1 MILKISSSPGF
12 LLDKNVTPMCFEIT
26 NMLREVNVSWEV
38 FVLASQPPLDAASAS
53 GGVRRNNDKSGEEGK
68 LVVLMR
74 DYIVH
79 MTFFDISVPLLYR
92 AAKDQPTS
100 TQLEV
105 SQYTVF
111 DWTNIKHFLFEMLPI
126 YGLEEA
132 ISKSPYKPSKIIQA
146 N

>member
-1 MILKISSSPGF
+1 
-12 LLDKNVTPMCFEIT
+12 
-26 NMLREVNVSWEV
+26 
-38 FVLASQPPLDAASAS
+38 
-53 GGVRRNNDKSGEEGK
+53 
-68 LVVLMR
+68 MR

-92 AAKDQPTS
+92 AAKDHPTS

-132 ISKSPYKPSKIIQA
+132 IPKSPYEPSKII
-146 N
+146 